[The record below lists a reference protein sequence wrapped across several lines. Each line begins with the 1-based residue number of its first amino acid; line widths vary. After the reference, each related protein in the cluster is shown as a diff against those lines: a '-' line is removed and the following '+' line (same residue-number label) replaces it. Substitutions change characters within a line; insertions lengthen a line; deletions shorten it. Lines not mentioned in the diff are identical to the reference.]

1 MFQKI
6 AKHRA
11 NDASLTMHHTPLL
24 SAWHLTKFFSFD
36 AKHVCILNKP
46 GVWQFTLNMF
56 RNATSF
62 T

>member
-1 MFQKI
+1 MSPKI
-6 AKHRA
+6 TKHCA

-24 SAWHLTKFFSFD
+24 SAWHLTKFSFN